1 MVHQQ
6 LKRQNSGLPRMESI
20 SRFGSIP
27 VVETGLK
34 TAGTVYQ
41 KVKTSNGLFNW
52 GFETAETVTYALV
65 DSLRPAAK
73 LIEGPLHQLDS
84 FMCKSLDFVEQKV
97 PSMYLPPEM
106 MYWNTKEYMS
116 DHLVKPVLSRAN
128 SMKNLSHAVLDSR
141 VSNYAAD
148 RLDGALNVCDKYV
161 ERFLP
166 AEDQPD
172 AAAVPQPEPDE
183 AGVMHV
189 FQTIHRGQR
198 ISRKLRRRLTF
209 RTRQELSALKK
220 QSTEAVHVVFYAAE
234 LIATNPRLAMQKTVE
249 LWQYLSADEPE
260 NQARPNTFEQ
270 LAVLLARES
279 VRKVVHMIN
288 FTASTV
294 TKIPQTVR
302 AQTRELVHH
311 LLFATDRLI
320 KAIHLEKAKNVTVS
334 EATGL
339 MHKLQ
344 NTYDEL
350 QNQTNL
356 ALHGQLSL
364 AKIETHHDFVH
375 WMLLKL
381 QFFCPAAWKP
391 RRSPPAA
398 TTPGDGSRTEQTII
412 HSIIASMA
420 FISVRTAEL
429 LQQSLSEA
437 RWVRLNG
444 NEPR

>member
-27 VVETGLK
+27 VVETGIK
-34 TAGTVYQ
+34 TAGKVYQ

-52 GFETAETVTYALV
+52 GFETAESITYAMV

-84 FMCKSLDFVEQKV
+84 FMCKSLSFVEQKV

-161 ERFLP
+161 DRFLP

-172 AAAVPQPEPDE
+172 AASVPQQDPDNVGE
-183 AGVMHV
+183 MHV

-234 LIATNPRLAMQKTVE
+234 LIATNPRLAMQKGVE

-260 NQARPNTFEQ
+260 NQARPKTLEQ

-279 VRKVVHMIN
+279 VRKMVHVIN

-294 TKIPQTVR
+294 TKVPQTVR
-302 AQTRELVHH
+302 AHTRELVHH

-320 KAIHLEKAKNVTVS
+320 KAVHLEKAKNLTVS

-356 ALHGQLSL
+356 ALESL
-364 AKIETHHDFVH
+364 AVFLSGRLEAEKIPSDN
-375 WMLLKL
+375 
-381 QFFCPAAWKP
+381 P
-391 RRSPPAA
+391 RRRIQN
-398 TTPGDGSRTEQTII
+398 RTNNNPLNN
-412 HSIIASMA
+412 SINAYG
-420 FISVRTAEL
+420 V
-429 LQQSLSEA
+429 
-437 RWVRLNG
+437 NG
-444 NEPR
+444 VY

>member
-1 MVHQQ
+1 
-6 LKRQNSGLPRMESI
+6 MESI

-27 VVETGLK
+27 VVETGIK
-34 TAGTVYQ
+34 TAGKVYQ

-52 GFETAETVTYALV
+52 GFETAELVTYALV

-73 LIEGPLHQLDS
+73 LIEGPLHQLDN
-84 FMCKSLDFVEQKV
+84 FMCKSLSFVEQKV

-141 VSNYAAD
+141 VTNYAAG

-161 ERFLP
+161 DRFLP

-172 AAAVPQPEPDE
+172 AACVPQQEPDDADE
-183 AGVMHV
+183 MHV
-189 FQTIHRGQR
+189 IQMIHRGQR

-234 LIATNPRLAMQKTVE
+234 LIATNPRLAIQKGVE

-260 NQARPNTFEQ
+260 NQARPKTLEQ

-279 VRKVVHMIN
+279 VRKVVHVIN

-311 LLFATDRLI
+311 LLFVTDRLI
-320 KAIHLEKAKNVTVS
+320 KVIHLEKAKNLTVS

-356 ALHGQLSL
+356 ALERLAVFLSGRL
-364 AKIETHHDFVH
+364 EAEKITTSDN
-375 WMLLKL
+375 
-381 QFFCPAAWKP
+381 P
-391 RRSPPAA
+391 RRRIQNPTNNNPL
-398 TTPGDGSRTEQTII
+398 TN
-412 HSIIASMA
+412 SI
-420 FISVRTAEL
+420 
-429 LQQSLSEA
+429 
-437 RWVRLNG
+437 NG
-444 NEPR
+444 VY

>member
-41 KVKTSNGLFNW
+41 KVKNSNGLFNW

-172 AAAVPQPEPDE
+172 AASVPQPEPDE

-234 LIATNPRLAMQKTVE
+234 LIATNPRLAMQKSVE

-260 NQARPNTFEQ
+260 NQARPNTLEQ

-279 VRKVVHMIN
+279 VRKVVHVIN

-320 KAIHLEKAKNVTVS
+320 KAVHLEKAKNATVS

-356 ALHGQLSL
+356 ALERLAVFLSGRL
-364 AKIETHHDFVH
+364 EAEKITTSSDN
-375 WMLLKL
+375 
-381 QFFCPAAWKP
+381 P
-391 RRSPPAA
+391 RRRIQN
-398 TTPGDGSRTEQTII
+398 RTNNNPLNN
-412 HSIIASMA
+412 SI
-420 FISVRTAEL
+420 
-429 LQQSLSEA
+429 
-437 RWVRLNG
+437 NG
-444 NEPR
+444 VY

>member
-172 AAAVPQPEPDE
+172 AASVPQPEPDE

-234 LIATNPRLAMQKTVE
+234 LIATNPRLAMQKSVE

-260 NQARPNTFEQ
+260 NQARPNTLEQ

-279 VRKVVHMIN
+279 IRKVVHVIN

-320 KAIHLEKAKNVTVS
+320 KAVHLEKAKNVTVS

-356 ALHGQLSL
+356 ALERLAVFLSGRL
-364 AKIETHHDFVH
+364 EAEKITTSSDN
-375 WMLLKL
+375 
-381 QFFCPAAWKP
+381 P
-391 RRSPPAA
+391 RRRIQN
-398 TTPGDGSRTEQTII
+398 RTNNNPLNN
-412 HSIIASMA
+412 SI
-420 FISVRTAEL
+420 
-429 LQQSLSEA
+429 
-437 RWVRLNG
+437 NG
-444 NEPR
+444 VY

>member
-172 AAAVPQPEPDE
+172 AASVPQPEPDE

-234 LIATNPRLAMQKTVE
+234 LIATNPRLAMQKSVE

-260 NQARPNTFEQ
+260 NQARPNTLEQ

-279 VRKVVHMIN
+279 IRKVVHVIN

-320 KAIHLEKAKNVTVS
+320 KAVHLEKAKNATVS

-356 ALHGQLSL
+356 ALERLAVFLSGRL
-364 AKIETHHDFVH
+364 EAEKITTSSDN
-375 WMLLKL
+375 
-381 QFFCPAAWKP
+381 P
-391 RRSPPAA
+391 RRRIQN
-398 TTPGDGSRTEQTII
+398 RTNNNPLNN
-412 HSIIASMA
+412 SI
-420 FISVRTAEL
+420 
-429 LQQSLSEA
+429 
-437 RWVRLNG
+437 NG
-444 NEPR
+444 VY

>member
-1 MVHQQ
+1 MIIFRTTAYFLSVKFILTVHQQ

-172 AAAVPQPEPDE
+172 AASVPQPEPDE

-381 QFFCPAAWKP
+381 ERLAVFLSGRLEAEKITTSSDNP
-391 RRSPPAA
+391 RRRIQN
-398 TTPGDGSRTEQTII
+398 RTNNNPLNN
-412 HSIIASMA
+412 SI
-420 FISVRTAEL
+420 
-429 LQQSLSEA
+429 
-437 RWVRLNG
+437 NG
-444 NEPR
+444 VY

>member
-172 AAAVPQPEPDE
+172 AASVPQPEPDE

-320 KAIHLEKAKNVTVS
+320 KAVHLEKAKNVTVS

-356 ALHGQLSL
+356 ALERLAVFLSGRL
-364 AKIETHHDFVH
+364 EAEKITTSSDN
-375 WMLLKL
+375 
-381 QFFCPAAWKP
+381 P
-391 RRSPPAA
+391 RRRIQN
-398 TTPGDGSRTEQTII
+398 RTNNNPLNN
-412 HSIIASMA
+412 SI
-420 FISVRTAEL
+420 
-429 LQQSLSEA
+429 
-437 RWVRLNG
+437 NG
-444 NEPR
+444 VY

>member
-84 FMCKSLDFVEQKV
+84 FMCKSLDLVEQKV

-172 AAAVPQPEPDE
+172 AASVPQPEPDE

-356 ALHGQLSL
+356 ALERLAVFLSGRL
-364 AKIETHHDFVH
+364 EAEKITTSSDN
-375 WMLLKL
+375 
-381 QFFCPAAWKP
+381 P
-391 RRSPPAA
+391 RRRIQN
-398 TTPGDGSRTEQTII
+398 RTNNNPLNN
-412 HSIIASMA
+412 SI
-420 FISVRTAEL
+420 
-429 LQQSLSEA
+429 
-437 RWVRLNG
+437 NG
-444 NEPR
+444 VY

>member
-234 LIATNPRLAMQKTVE
+234 LIATNPRLAMQKSVE

-260 NQARPNTFEQ
+260 NQARPNTLEQ

-279 VRKVVHMIN
+279 VRKVVHVIN

-320 KAIHLEKAKNVTVS
+320 KAVHLEKAKNVTVS

-356 ALHGQLSL
+356 ALERLAVFLSGRL
-364 AKIETHHDFVH
+364 EAEKITTSSDN
-375 WMLLKL
+375 
-381 QFFCPAAWKP
+381 P
-391 RRSPPAA
+391 RRRIQN
-398 TTPGDGSRTEQTII
+398 RTNNNPLNN
-412 HSIIASMA
+412 SI
-420 FISVRTAEL
+420 
-429 LQQSLSEA
+429 
-437 RWVRLNG
+437 NG
-444 NEPR
+444 VY

>member
-52 GFETAETVTYALV
+52 GFDTAESVTYALV

-84 FMCKSLDFVEQKV
+84 FMCKSLDFVETKV

-172 AAAVPQPEPDE
+172 AASVPQPEED
-183 AGVMHV
+183 AGEMHV

-234 LIATNPRLAMQKTVE
+234 LIATNPRLAMQKGVE

-260 NQARPNTFEQ
+260 NQARPNTLEQ

-279 VRKVVHMIN
+279 VRKVVHVIN

-320 KAIHLEKAKNVTVS
+320 KAVHLEKAKNLTVS

-356 ALHGQLSL
+356 ALERLAVFLSGRL
-364 AKIETHHDFVH
+364 EAEKITTSDN
-375 WMLLKL
+375 
-381 QFFCPAAWKP
+381 P
-391 RRSPPAA
+391 RRRIQN
-398 TTPGDGSRTEQTII
+398 RTNNNPLNN
-412 HSIIASMA
+412 SI
-420 FISVRTAEL
+420 
-429 LQQSLSEA
+429 
-437 RWVRLNG
+437 NG
-444 NEPR
+444 VY

>member
-27 VVETGLK
+27 VVETGIK
-34 TAGTVYQ
+34 TAGKVYQ
-41 KVKTSNGLFNW
+41 KVKTSNGLLNW
-52 GFETAETVTYALV
+52 GFETAESITYALV

-84 FMCKSLDFVEQKV
+84 FMCKSLNLVEQKV

-128 SMKNLSHAVLDSR
+128 SMKNLSHAMLDSR

-161 ERFLP
+161 DRFLP

-172 AAAVPQPEPDE
+172 AASVPQQDPDDASE
-183 AGVMHV
+183 MHV
-189 FQTIHRGQR
+189 IQTIHRGQR

-234 LIATNPRLAMQKTVE
+234 LIATNPRLAMQKGAE

-260 NQARPNTFEQ
+260 NQARPKTLEQ

-279 VRKVVHMIN
+279 VRKMVHVIN

-320 KAIHLEKAKNVTVS
+320 KAVHLEKAKNLTVS

-356 ALHGQLSL
+356 ALERLAVFLSGRL
-364 AKIETHHDFVH
+364 EAEKIPSDN
-375 WMLLKL
+375 
-381 QFFCPAAWKP
+381 P
-391 RRSPPAA
+391 RRRVQN
-398 TTPGDGSRTEQTII
+398 RTNNNPLNN
-412 HSIIASMA
+412 SIN
-420 FISVRTAEL
+420 VYG
-429 LQQSLSEA
+429 
-437 RWVRLNG
+437 VNG
-444 NEPR
+444 VY